1 MNHIGL
7 FEGIGGFSLA
17 ASWMDWETIAWCEWN
32 PFGQKVLKYYFP
44 KAIGHGDIT
53 KTDFTIYRGQCGI
66 LTGGFPCQPFSVA
79 GNQGG
84 VEDDRH
90 IWPEMR
96 RAIREIQP
104 SIIVAENVAGLFT
117 VLEPASLSEMES
129 KEIRLFSQS
138 EDYQINATI
147 ERLQRRVIA
156 TIIEEIRA
164 EGYVLPTL
172 ADGTPIVCCIPA
184 CAVNAPHRRDRVWF
198 VAFKD
203 TGRNGC
209 GNGEHEKQG
218 SFGKFGEF
226 STGSEERDFGNQDES
241 VIAHTNGSG
250 GKEPKQQQPNLPTKS
265 GRRNTETA
273 VNPASQ
279 GREKREP
286 NNGRTD
292 STEDRTGMDD
302 RFERFSSKRIVA
314 SSGLLRQEVNELQT
328 TGVEQCDKGN
338 VTNPCNQGLQGSK
351 VNGSVG
357 SIGQERNK
365 QLAGCVPSTWENF
378 PTQPPIC
385 CRNDGLSSGLVG
397 ITVSKHRNESI
408 KAYGNAIVPQV
419 ALQIFKAIEAMRTD
433 FDKQ

>member
-32 PFGQKVLKYYFP
+32 PFGQQVLKYYFP

-53 KTDFTIYRGQCGI
+53 KTDFTIYRGQCDI
-66 LTGGFPCQPFSVA
+66 LTGGFPCQPYSHA
-79 GNQGG
+79 GKRLGK
-84 VEDDRH
+84 EDDRH
-90 IWPEMR
+90 LWPEML

-104 SIIVAENVAGLFT
+104 SWVVGENVSGLISWDGGLVFHEVQT
-117 VLEPASLSEMES
+117 DLE
-129 KEIRLFSQS
+129 
-138 EDYQINATI
+138 
-147 ERLQRRVIA
+147 
-156 TIIEEIRA
+156 A
-164 EGYVLPTL
+164 EGYEVWPVVL
-172 ADGTPIVCCIPA
+172 PA

-198 VAFKD
+198 IAHSSIK
-203 TGRNGC
+203 RL
-209 GNGEHEKQG
+209 HKH
-218 SFGKFGEF
+218 
-226 STGSEERDFGNQDES
+226 STREQLQFETHRTRDGMDSKEGL
-241 VIAHTNGSG
+241 IAHTNGSG